1 MAQLRIDKKTKGI
14 PSPWRPRPTNRKTTD
29 DFNHA
34 IFGCLGMQCT
44 LDVALSDNTQV
55 TDDVGGCLSKN
66 VVLAVGQSWG
76 GSHDHRISGMDTERI
91 KVIHIRCK
99 AFRQSN
105 EPDVHIIPCSSRA
118 ASIQFKSHFH
128 RRLPGF
134 PPMQRSMCTHHSVCF
149 MSGPTAS
156 SPHLFR
162 PTIKDTRFLLH
173 RCRYETATI
182 DFCAIDIGQKD
193 KLPFRT
199 CHNTSVLASFP
210 GTVVS
215 SC

>member
-1 MAQLRIDKKTKGI
+1 MTCLMTSVASLTMAQLRIDKKTKGI

-91 KVIHIRCK
+91 KLIHIRCQ

-105 EPDVHIIPCSSRA
+105 EQMYTSFRVLHERLQYNSKVTFIVGCQVFRLCNAPCVLIIPC
-118 ASIQFKSHFH
+118 
-128 RRLPGF
+128 
-134 PPMQRSMCTHHSVCF
+134 
-149 MSGPTAS
+149 
-156 SPHLFR
+156 
-162 PTIKDTRFLLH
+162 
-173 RCRYETATI
+173 
-182 DFCAIDIGQKD
+182 
-193 KLPFRT
+193 
-199 CHNTSVLASFP
+199 
-210 GTVVS
+210 VS
-215 SC
+215 